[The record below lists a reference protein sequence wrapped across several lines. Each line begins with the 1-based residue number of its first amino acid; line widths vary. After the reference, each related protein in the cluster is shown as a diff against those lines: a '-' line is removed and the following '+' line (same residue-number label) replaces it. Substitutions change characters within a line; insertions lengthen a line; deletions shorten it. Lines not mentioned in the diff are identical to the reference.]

1 MRNFIIGV
9 FLVSLLLA
17 LFLSPFASKSPDG
30 LEKVAEDKK
39 FLSSGEGQEKWKAP
53 LPDYTLPG
61 LKHEGLSTSLSG
73 VIGTLITFLFVIIL
87 AFLLKKRGKD
97 RKEESNIASDEKK

>member
-1 MRNFIIGV
+1 MRNFIIGA
-9 FLVSLLLA
+9 LIVSVLLA

-39 FLSSGEGQEKWKAP
+39 FLSGGEGQEKWKAP

-61 LKHEGLSTSLSG
+61 VKHEGLSTSVAG
-73 VIGTLITFLFVIIL
+73 VIGTIITFLLVII
-87 AFLLKKRGKD
+87 AGFLLKKRGK
-97 RKEESNIASDEKK
+97 KQNEESNNSVK

>member
-1 MRNFIIGV
+1 MRNFIIGA
-9 FLVSLLLA
+9 LIVSVLLA
-17 LFLSPFASKSPDG
+17 LFLSPFASKCPDG

-61 LKHEGLSTSLSG
+61 LKHEGLSTSLAG
-73 VIGTLITFLFVIIL
+73 VIGTLITFLLAIIL
-87 AFLLKKRGKD
+87 AFLLKKRGKEQ
-97 RKEESNIASDEKK
+97 KGESNNVT